1 MPERYDLVVIGG
13 GPAGYVGAIRAAQ
26 LGRKVA
32 CVEMDRAG
40 GTCLNWGCIPSK
52 SLLRNAELYR
62 FLKNRSGDFGLRFKA
77 LTFEWSEIMGR
88 SRKVTDQLAG
98 GVAYLLRKNQI
109 DYLAGKAELTEA
121 GLVTVEL
128 ADGTRHPL
136 ETACVLV
143 STGVRPRPLPE
154 LPFDGKRVIGSKE
167 ALGLKAPPE
176 SMVIIGAGAIGV
188 EFAYFY
194 NAFGTRVTLLEMMP
208 NLLPVEDEEVSEALA
223 RSFTRQGIDVQ
234 TSTRVNSGVVT
245 QEGVQLSFSSE
256 TAGGLEAEVVL
267 VAVGVDALLPPG
279 LELETDRGFIRVDGN
294 YRTSVE
300 GVYAAGDVIGPPW
313 LAHVASYQAIQVVE
327 GLFGN
332 GKPKLL
338 SHYPSCTYCNP
349 QVASVGLTERAVR
362 DLGKPHRVGRFP
374 FKANGKAL
382 AVDESEGF
390 VKLIF
395 GEADG
400 ELLGAH
406 LIGSEATELIGELG
420 LAMTLGA
427 TFEDIEATIQ
437 AHPTLGEAVH
447 EAGAAAF
454 GRAIHL

>member
-62 FLKNRSGDFGLRFKA
+62 LLKDRAGDFGLRFEG
-77 LTFEWSEIMGR
+77 LSFEWSGIMGR
-88 SRKVTDQLAG
+88 SRKVADQLAG
-98 GVAYLLRKNQI
+98 GVTYLFRKNRV
-109 DYLAGKAELTEA
+109 DYLVGKAEVTEP
-121 GLVTVEL
+121 GLVTAEL
-128 ADGTRHPL
+128 ADGSRRSL
-136 ETACVLV
+136 EADRVLV
-143 STGVRPRPLPE
+143 STGVRPRPLPG

-167 ALGLKAPPE
+167 ALVLDAPPA

-208 NLLPVEDEEVSEALA
+208 RLLPVEDEEVSQALA
-223 RSFTRQGIDVQ
+223 RSFSRQGIEAH
-234 TSTRVNSGVVT
+234 TSARVE
-245 QEGVQLSFSSE
+245 EGVATQYGVQVGFGGE
-256 TAGGLEAEVVL
+256 TTGRVEAEVVL

-279 LELETDRGFIRVDGN
+279 LELETDRGFIKVDGN

-313 LAHVASYQAIQVVE
+313 LAHVASYQAIQAVE

-332 GKPKLL
+332 GKPRPLP
-338 SHYPSCTYCNP
+338 HYPSCTYCNP
-349 QVASVGLTERAVR
+349 QIASVGLTERAAR
-362 DLGKPHRVGRFP
+362 ELGEPCRVGRFP
-374 FKANGKAL
+374 FRANGKAL
-382 AVDESEGF
+382 AVGESEGF

>member
-1 MPERYDLVVIGG
+1 MPECYDLVVIGG

-26 LGRKVA
+26 LGKRVA

-62 FLKNRSGDFGLRFKA
+62 LLKNRAGDFGLKFEG
-77 LTFEWSEIMGR
+77 LSFEWSGIMGR
-88 SRKVTDQLAG
+88 SRKVADQLAG
-98 GVAYLLRKNQI
+98 GVAYLFRKNRV
-109 DYLAGKAELTEA
+109 DYLVGKAELVEP
-121 GLVTVEL
+121 GLVTAEL
-128 ADGTRHPL
+128 SDGSRRRL
-136 ETACVLV
+136 EAARVMV
-143 STGVRPRPLPE
+143 STGVRPRSLPG

-167 ALGLKAPPE
+167 ALALNAPPA

-208 NLLPVEDEEVSEALA
+208 RLLPVEDEEVSLALA
-223 RSFTRQGIDVQ
+223 RSFSRQGIEVH
-234 TSTRVNSGVVT
+234 TSTRVE
-245 QEGVQLSFSSE
+245 EGVATQYGVQVSFGGE
-256 TAGGLEAEVVL
+256 TTGRVEAEVVL

-279 LELETDRGFIRVDGN
+279 LELETDRGFIKVDRN

-313 LAHVASYQAIQVVE
+313 LAHVASYQAVQAVE

-332 GKPKLL
+332 GKPRPLP
-338 SHYPSCTYCNP
+338 HYPSCTYCNP
-349 QVASVGLTERAVR
+349 QVASVGLTERAAR
-362 DLGKPHRVGRFP
+362 DSGEPFRVGRYP

-382 AVDESEGF
+382 AVGEIEGF

-406 LIGSEATELIGELG
+406 LIGSEATELIGQLG

-427 TFEDIEATIQ
+427 TIEDLEATIQ

>member
-32 CVEMDRAG
+32 CIEMDRAG

-62 FLKNRSGDFGLRFKA
+62 LLKDRAGDFGLRFEG
-77 LTFEWSEIMGR
+77 LSFEWSGIMGR
-88 SRKVTDQLAG
+88 SRKVADRLSG
-98 GVAYLLRKNQI
+98 GIGYLFRKNRV
-109 DYLAGKAELTEA
+109 DYLAGKAELTEP
-121 GLVTVEL
+121 GRVTAAL
-128 ADGTRHPL
+128 ADGSRRSL
-136 ETACVLV
+136 EADRILV
-143 STGVRPRPLPE
+143 STGVRPRPLPG
-154 LPFDGKRVIGSKE
+154 LAFDGKRVIGSKE
-167 ALGLKAPPE
+167 ALVLTAPPA
-176 SMVIIGAGAIGV
+176 SMVIVGAGAIGV

-208 NLLPVEDEEVSEALA
+208 HLLPVEDEEVSQALA
-223 RSFTRQGIDVQ
+223 RSFSRQGIEVH
-234 TSTRVNSGVVT
+234 TSTRVD
-245 QEGVQLSFSSE
+245 EGVASQHGVQVSFGGE
-256 TAGGLEAEVVL
+256 TTGRVEAEVVL

-279 LELETDRGFIRVDGN
+279 LELETDRGFIKVDGN
-294 YRTSVE
+294 YRTSIE

-313 LAHVASYQAIQVVE
+313 LAHVASYQAVQAVE
-327 GLFGN
+327 GLFAN
-332 GKPKLL
+332 GKPRPLP
-338 SHYPSCTYCNP
+338 HYPSCTYCNP
-349 QVASVGLTERAVR
+349 QVASVGLTERAAR
-362 DLGKPHRVGRFP
+362 ESGEPCRVGRFP
-374 FKANGKAL
+374 FRANGKAL
-382 AVDESEGF
+382 AVGESEGF

>member
-26 LGRKVA
+26 LGKRVA

-62 FLKNRSGDFGLRFKA
+62 LLKNRAGDFGLKFEG
-77 LTFEWSEIMGR
+77 LSFEWSGIMGR
-88 SRKVTDQLAG
+88 SRKVADQLAG
-98 GVAYLLRKNQI
+98 GVAYLFRKNRV
-109 DYLAGKAELTEA
+109 DYLVGKAELAEP
-121 GLVTVEL
+121 GLVTAEL
-128 ADGTRHPL
+128 SDGSRRRL
-136 ETACVLV
+136 EAARVMV
-143 STGVRPRPLPE
+143 STGVRPRSLPG

-167 ALGLKAPPE
+167 ALALNAPPA

-208 NLLPVEDEEVSEALA
+208 RLLPVEDEEVSLALA
-223 RSFTRQGIDVQ
+223 RSFSRQGIEVH
-234 TSTRVNSGVVT
+234 TSTRVE
-245 QEGVQLSFSSE
+245 EGVATQYGVQVSFGGE
-256 TAGGLEAEVVL
+256 TTGRVEAEVVL

-279 LELETDRGFIRVDGN
+279 LELETDRGFIKVDRN

-313 LAHVASYQAIQVVE
+313 LAHVASYQAVQAVE

-332 GKPKLL
+332 GNPRPLP
-338 SHYPSCTYCNP
+338 HYPSCTYCNP
-349 QVASVGLTERAVR
+349 QVASVGLTERAAR
-362 DLGKPHRVGRFP
+362 DSGEPFRVGRYP
-374 FKANGKAL
+374 FRANGKAL
-382 AVDESEGF
+382 AVGESEGF

-406 LIGSEATELIGELG
+406 LIGSEATELIGQLG

-427 TFEDIEATIQ
+427 TFEDLEATIQ

>member
-62 FLKNRSGDFGLRFKA
+62 LLKDRAGDFGLKFEG
-77 LTFEWSEIMGR
+77 LSFEWSGIMGR
-88 SRKVTDQLAG
+88 SRKVADQLAG
-98 GVAYLLRKNQI
+98 GVAYLFRKNRV
-109 DYLAGKAELTEA
+109 DYLLGKAELTEP
-121 GLVTVEL
+121 GLVTAAL
-128 ADGTRHPL
+128 ADGSRRSL
-136 ETACVLV
+136 EADRVLV
-143 STGVRPRPLPE
+143 GTGVRPRPLPG

-167 ALGLKAPPE
+167 ALALTAPPA
-176 SMVIIGAGAIGV
+176 SMVIVGAGAIGV

-208 NLLPVEDEEVSEALA
+208 RLLPVEDEEVSQALA
-223 RSFTRQGIDVQ
+223 RSFSRQGIEVH
-234 TSTRVNSGVVT
+234 TSARVE
-245 QEGVQLSFSSE
+245 EGVATRYGVQVSFGGE
-256 TAGGLEAEVVL
+256 TTGRVEAEVVL

-279 LELETDRGFIRVDGN
+279 LDLETERGFVKVDGN

-300 GVYAAGDVIGPPW
+300 GVHAAGDVIGPPW
-313 LAHVASYQAIQVVE
+313 LAHVASFQAVQAVE
-327 GLFGN
+327 GLFGK
-332 GKPKLL
+332 GKPRPLP
-338 SHYPSCTYCNP
+338 HYPSCTYCNP
-349 QVASVGLTERAVR
+349 QVASVGLTERAAR
-362 DLGKPHRVGRFP
+362 ESGRPCRVGRFP
-374 FKANGKAL
+374 FRANGKAL
-382 AVDESEGF
+382 AVGESEGF

-406 LIGSEATELIGELG
+406 LIGAEATELIGELG

>member
-1 MPERYDLVVIGG
+1 MSERYDLVVIGG
-13 GPAGYVGAIRAAQ
+13 GPAGYVGAIRAAK
-26 LGRKVA
+26 LGRRVA

-62 FLKNRSGDFGLRFKA
+62 LLKDRAGDFGLRFEG
-77 LTFEWSEIMGR
+77 LSFEWSGIMGR
-88 SRKVTDQLAG
+88 SRKVADQLAG
-98 GVAYLLRKNQI
+98 GIAYLFRKNRV
-109 DYLAGKAELTEA
+109 DYLVARAELTEP
-121 GLVTVEL
+121 GLVTAEL
-128 ADGTRHPL
+128 SDGSRRSLEADR
-136 ETACVLV
+136 VLV
-143 STGVRPRPLPE
+143 GTGVRPRPLPG

-167 ALGLKAPPE
+167 ALALSAPPA

-208 NLLPVEDEEVSEALA
+208 HLLPVEDEEVSQALA
-223 RSFTRQGIDVQ
+223 RSFSRQGIEVH
-234 TSTRVNSGVVT
+234 TSARVD
-245 QEGVQLSFSSE
+245 EGVATRYGVQVSFSGE
-256 TAGGLEAEVVL
+256 TTGRVEAETVL

-313 LAHVASYQAIQVVE
+313 LAHVASYQAVQAVE

-332 GKPKLL
+332 GKPRPLP
-338 SHYPSCTYCNP
+338 HYPSCTYCNP
-349 QVASVGLTERAVR
+349 QVASVGLTERAAR
-362 DLGKPHRVGRFP
+362 ELGEPFRVGRFP
-374 FKANGKAL
+374 FRANGKAL
-382 AVDESEGF
+382 AVGESEGF

-406 LIGSEATELIGELG
+406 LFGSEATELIGELG

-427 TFEDIEATIQ
+427 AFEDIEATIQ

>member
-26 LGRKVA
+26 LGKRVA

-62 FLKNRSGDFGLRFKA
+62 LLKNRAGDFGLKFEG
-77 LTFEWSEIMGR
+77 LSFEWSGIMGR
-88 SRKVTDQLAG
+88 SRKVADQLAG
-98 GVAYLLRKNQI
+98 GVAYLFRKNRV
-109 DYLAGKAELTEA
+109 DYLVGKAELAEP
-121 GLVTVEL
+121 GLVTAEL
-128 ADGTRHPL
+128 SDGSRRRL
-136 ETACVLV
+136 EAARVMV
-143 STGVRPRPLPE
+143 STGVRPRSLPG

-167 ALGLKAPPE
+167 ALALNAPPA

-208 NLLPVEDEEVSEALA
+208 RLLPVEDEEVSLALA
-223 RSFTRQGIDVQ
+223 RSFSRQGIEVH
-234 TSTRVNSGVVT
+234 TSTRVE
-245 QEGVQLSFSSE
+245 EGVATQYGVQVSFGGE
-256 TAGGLEAEVVL
+256 TTGRVEAEVVL

-279 LELETDRGFIRVDGN
+279 LELETDRGFIKVDRN

-313 LAHVASYQAIQVVE
+313 LAHVASYQAVQAVE

-332 GKPKLL
+332 GKPRPLP
-338 SHYPSCTYCNP
+338 HYPSCTYCNP
-349 QVASVGLTERAVR
+349 QVASVGLTERAAR
-362 DLGKPHRVGRFP
+362 DSGEPFRVGRYP
-374 FKANGKAL
+374 FRANGKAL
-382 AVDESEGF
+382 AVGESEGF

-406 LIGSEATELIGELG
+406 LIGTEATELIGQLG

-427 TFEDIEATIQ
+427 TFEDLEATIQ

>member
-26 LGRKVA
+26 LGKRVA

-62 FLKNRSGDFGLRFKA
+62 LLKNRAGDFGLKFEG
-77 LTFEWSEIMGR
+77 LSFEWSGIMGR
-88 SRKVTDQLAG
+88 SRKVADQLAG
-98 GVAYLLRKNQI
+98 GVTYLFRKNRV
-109 DYLAGKAELTEA
+109 DYLVGKAELAEP
-121 GLVTVEL
+121 GLVTAEL
-128 ADGTRHPL
+128 SDGSKRRL
-136 ETACVLV
+136 EAARVMV
-143 STGVRPRPLPE
+143 STGVRPRSLPG

-167 ALGLKAPPE
+167 ALALNAPPA

-208 NLLPVEDEEVSEALA
+208 RLLPIEDEEVSLALA
-223 RSFTRQGIDVQ
+223 RSFSRQGIEVH
-234 TSTRVNSGVVT
+234 TSTRVE
-245 QEGVQLSFSSE
+245 EGVATQYGVQVSFGGE
-256 TAGGLEAEVVL
+256 TTGRVEAEVVL

-279 LELETDRGFIRVDGN
+279 LELETDRGFIKVDRN

-313 LAHVASYQAIQVVE
+313 LAHVASYQAVQAVE

-332 GKPKLL
+332 GKPRPLP
-338 SHYPSCTYCNP
+338 HYPSCTYCNP
-349 QVASVGLTERAVR
+349 QVASVGLTERAAR
-362 DLGKPHRVGRFP
+362 NSGEPFRVGRYP
-374 FKANGKAL
+374 FRANGKAL
-382 AVDESEGF
+382 AVGESEGF

-406 LIGSEATELIGELG
+406 LIGSEATELIGQLG

-427 TFEDIEATIQ
+427 TFEDLEVTIQ

>member
-13 GPAGYVGAIRAAQ
+13 GPAGYVAAIRAAQ
-26 LGRKVA
+26 LGRRVA

-62 FLKNRSGDFGLRFKA
+62 LLKDRAGDFGLRFEG
-77 LTFEWSEIMGR
+77 LSFEWSGIMGR
-88 SRKVTDQLAG
+88 SRKVADQLAG
-98 GVAYLLRKNQI
+98 GVAYLFRKNRV
-109 DYLAGKAELTEA
+109 DYLVGKAELTEP
-121 GLVTVEL
+121 GLVTAQL
-128 ADGTRHPL
+128 ADGSRRSL
-136 ETACVLV
+136 EAARVLV
-143 STGVRPRPLPE
+143 STGVRPRPLPG

-167 ALGLKAPPE
+167 ALALTAPPA
-176 SMVIIGAGAIGV
+176 SMVIIGGGAIGV

-208 NLLPVEDEEVSEALA
+208 HLLPVEDEEVSQVLA
-223 RSFTRQGIDVQ
+223 RSFSRQGIEVH
-234 TSTRVNSGVVT
+234 TAARVEGGVVT
-245 QEGVQLSFSSE
+245 REGVQVSFSGE
-256 TAGGLEAEVVL
+256 KAGSLEVEMVL

-279 LELETDRGFIRVDGN
+279 RALETDRGFIKVDGD

-313 LAHVASYQAIQVVE
+313 LAHVASYQALQAVE
-327 GLFGN
+327 GLFGQ
-332 GKPKLL
+332 GKPMPLP
-338 SHYPSCTYCNP
+338 HYPSCTYCNP
-349 QVASVGLTERAVR
+349 QVASVGLTERAAR
-362 DLGKPHRVGRFP
+362 ESGEPCRVGRFP
-374 FKANGKAL
+374 FRANGKAL
-382 AVDESEGF
+382 AIGESEGF

>member
-1 MPERYDLVVIGG
+1 MSERYDLVVIGG

-26 LGRKVA
+26 LGRRVA
-32 CVEMDRAG
+32 CIEMDRAG

-62 FLKNRSGDFGLRFKA
+62 LLKDRAGDFGLRFEG
-77 LTFEWSEIMGR
+77 LSFEWSGIMGR
-88 SRKVTDQLAG
+88 SRKVADRLAG
-98 GVAYLLRKNQI
+98 GIAYLFRKNRV
-109 DYLAGKAELTEA
+109 DYLVGKAELTEP
-121 GLVTVEL
+121 GLVTAAL
-128 ADGTRHPL
+128 ADGSRRSL
-136 ETACVLV
+136 EADRILV
-143 STGVRPRPLPE
+143 STGVRPRPLPG
-154 LPFDGKRVIGSKE
+154 LPFDGTRVIGSKE
-167 ALGLKAPPE
+167 ALVLAAPPA
-176 SMVIIGAGAIGV
+176 SMVIVGAGAIGV

-194 NAFGTRVTLLEMMP
+194 NAFGTRVTLLEMKP
-208 NLLPVEDEEVSEALA
+208 HLLPVEDEEVSQALA
-223 RSFTRQGIDVQ
+223 RSFSRQGIEVH
-234 TSTRVNSGVVT
+234 TSARVD
-245 QEGVQLSFSSE
+245 EGVATRHGVQVSFGGE
-256 TAGGLEAEVVL
+256 TTGRVETEVVL

-279 LELETDRGFIRVDGN
+279 LELETDRGFIKVDGN

-313 LAHVASYQAIQVVE
+313 LAHVASYQAVQAVE

-332 GKPKLL
+332 GKPRPLP
-338 SHYPSCTYCNP
+338 HYPSCTYCNP
-349 QVASVGLTERAVR
+349 QVASVGLTERAAR
-362 DLGKPHRVGRFP
+362 ELGEPCRVGRFP
-374 FKANGKAL
+374 FRANGKAL
-382 AVDESEGF
+382 AVGESEGF

-447 EAGAAAF
+447 EAGAGAF

>member
-26 LGRKVA
+26 LGKRVA

-62 FLKNRSGDFGLRFKA
+62 LLKNRAGDFGLKFEG
-77 LTFEWSEIMGR
+77 LSFEWSGIMGR
-88 SRKVTDQLAG
+88 SRKVADQLAG
-98 GVAYLLRKNQI
+98 GVAYLFRKNRV
-109 DYLAGKAELTEA
+109 DYLVGKAELAEP
-121 GLVTVEL
+121 GLVTAEL
-128 ADGTRHPL
+128 SDGSRRRL
-136 ETACVLV
+136 EAARVMV
-143 STGVRPRPLPE
+143 STGVRPRSLPG
-154 LPFDGKRVIGSKE
+154 LPFNGKRVIGSKE
-167 ALGLKAPPE
+167 ALALNAPPA

-208 NLLPVEDEEVSEALA
+208 RLLPVEDEEVSLALA
-223 RSFTRQGIDVQ
+223 RSFSRQGIEVH
-234 TSTRVNSGVVT
+234 TSTRVE
-245 QEGVQLSFSSE
+245 EGVATQYGVQVSFGGE
-256 TAGGLEAEVVL
+256 TTGRVEAEVVL

-279 LELETDRGFIRVDGN
+279 LELETDRGFIKVDRN

-313 LAHVASYQAIQVVE
+313 LAHVASYQAVQAVE

-332 GKPKLL
+332 GKPRPLP
-338 SHYPSCTYCNP
+338 HYPSCTYCNP
-349 QVASVGLTERAVR
+349 QVASVGLTERAAR
-362 DLGKPHRVGRFP
+362 DSGEPFRVGRYP
-374 FKANGKAL
+374 FRANGKAL
-382 AVDESEGF
+382 AVGESEGF

-406 LIGSEATELIGELG
+406 LIGTEATELIGQLG

-427 TFEDIEATIQ
+427 TFEDLEATIQ

>member
-1 MPERYDLVVIGG
+1 MSERYDLVVIGG

-32 CVEMDRAG
+32 CIEMDRAG

-62 FLKNRSGDFGLRFKA
+62 LLKDRAGDFGLRFEG
-77 LTFEWSEIMGR
+77 LSFEWSGIMGR
-88 SRKVTDQLAG
+88 SRKVADQLAG
-98 GVAYLLRKNQI
+98 GIAYLFRKNRV
-109 DYLAGKAELTEA
+109 DYLVAKAELTEP
-121 GLVTVEL
+121 GLVTAEL
-128 ADGTRHPL
+128 SGGSRRSLQADR
-136 ETACVLV
+136 VLV
-143 STGVRPRPLPE
+143 STGVRPRPLPG
-154 LPFDGKRVIGSKE
+154 LPFDGKRIIGSKE
-167 ALGLKAPPE
+167 ALVLEAPPA

-208 NLLPVEDEEVSEALA
+208 HLLPVEDEEVSQALA
-223 RSFTRQGIDVQ
+223 RSFSRQGIAVH
-234 TSTRVNSGVVT
+234 TSTRVEGGVVAR
-245 QEGVQLSFSSE
+245 EGVQVSFSGEKS
-256 TAGGLEAEVVL
+256 GSVEAESVL

-279 LELETDRGFIRVDGN
+279 LELETDRGFIKVDGN

-313 LAHVASYQAIQVVE
+313 LAHVAGYQAVQAVE

-332 GKPKLL
+332 GKARPLP
-338 SHYPSCTYCNP
+338 HYPSCTYCNP
-349 QVASVGLTERAVR
+349 QVASVGLTERAAR
-362 DLGKPHRVGRFP
+362 ESGEPCRVGRFP
-374 FKANGKAL
+374 FRANGKAL
-382 AVDESEGF
+382 AVGESEGF

-395 GEADG
+395 SEAEG

-454 GRAIHL
+454 GGAIHL

>member
-1 MPERYDLVVIGG
+1 MSERYDLVVIGG
-13 GPAGYVGAIRAAQ
+13 GPAGYVGAIRAAK
-26 LGRKVA
+26 LGRRVA

-62 FLKNRSGDFGLRFKA
+62 LLKDRAGDFGLRFEG
-77 LTFEWSEIMGR
+77 LSFEWSGIMGR
-88 SRKVTDQLAG
+88 SRKVADQLAG
-98 GVAYLLRKNQI
+98 GIAYLFRKNRV
-109 DYLAGKAELTEA
+109 DYLVARAELTEP
-121 GLVTVEL
+121 GLVTAEL
-128 ADGTRHPL
+128 SDGTRRSL
-136 ETACVLV
+136 EADRVLV
-143 STGVRPRPLPE
+143 STGVRPRPLPG

-167 ALGLKAPPE
+167 ALALSAPPA

-208 NLLPVEDEEVSEALA
+208 HLLPVEDEEVSQALA
-223 RSFTRQGIDVQ
+223 RSFSRQGIEVH
-234 TSTRVNSGVVT
+234 TSARVD
-245 QEGVQLSFSSE
+245 EGVATRYGVQVSFSGE
-256 TAGGLEAEVVL
+256 TTGRVEAETVL

-313 LAHVASYQAIQVVE
+313 LAHVASYQAVQAVE

-332 GKPKLL
+332 GKPRPLP
-338 SHYPSCTYCNP
+338 HYPSCTYCNP
-349 QVASVGLTERAVR
+349 QVASVGLTERAAR
-362 DLGKPHRVGRFP
+362 ELGEPFRVGRFP
-374 FKANGKAL
+374 FRANGKAL
-382 AVDESEGF
+382 AVGESEGF

-406 LIGSEATELIGELG
+406 LFGSEATELIGELG

>member
-62 FLKNRSGDFGLRFKA
+62 LLKDRAGDFGLKFEG
-77 LTFEWSEIMGR
+77 LSFEWSGIMGR
-88 SRKVTDQLAG
+88 SRKVADQLAG
-98 GVAYLLRKNQI
+98 GVAYLFRKNRV
-109 DYLAGKAELTEA
+109 DYLLGKAELTEP
-121 GLVTVEL
+121 GLVTAQL
-128 ADGTRHPL
+128 ADGSRRSL
-136 ETACVLV
+136 EADRVLV
-143 STGVRPRPLPE
+143 GTGVRPRPLPG

-167 ALGLKAPPE
+167 ALALTAPPA
-176 SMVIIGAGAIGV
+176 SMVIVGAGAIGV

-194 NAFGTRVTLLEMMP
+194 NAFGTRVTLLEMKP
-208 NLLPVEDEEVSEALA
+208 HLLPVEDEEVSQALA
-223 RSFTRQGIDVQ
+223 RSFSRQGIEVH
-234 TSTRVNSGVVT
+234 TSARVE
-245 QEGVQLSFSSE
+245 EGVATRYGVQVSFGGE
-256 TAGGLEAEVVL
+256 TTGRVEAEVVL

-279 LELETDRGFIRVDGN
+279 LELETERGFVKVDGN

-300 GVYAAGDVIGPPW
+300 GVHAAGDVIGPPW
-313 LAHVASYQAIQVVE
+313 LAHVASFQAVQAVE
-327 GLFGN
+327 GLFGK
-332 GKPKLL
+332 GKPRPLP
-338 SHYPSCTYCNP
+338 HYPSCTYCNP
-349 QVASVGLTERAVR
+349 QVASVGLTERAAR
-362 DLGKPHRVGRFP
+362 ESGRPCRVGRFP
-374 FKANGKAL
+374 FRANGKAL
-382 AVDESEGF
+382 AVGESEGF
-390 VKLIF
+390 VKLVF

-406 LIGSEATELIGELG
+406 LIGAEATELIGELG

>member
-26 LGRKVA
+26 LGKRVA

-62 FLKNRSGDFGLRFKA
+62 LLKNRAGDFGLKFEG
-77 LTFEWSEIMGR
+77 LSFEWSGIMGR
-88 SRKVTDQLAG
+88 SRKVADQLAG
-98 GVAYLLRKNQI
+98 GVAYLFRKNRV
-109 DYLAGKAELTEA
+109 DYLVGKAELAEP
-121 GLVTVEL
+121 GLVTAEL
-128 ADGTRHPL
+128 SDGSRRRL
-136 ETACVLV
+136 EAARVMV
-143 STGVRPRPLPE
+143 STGVRPRSLPG

-167 ALGLKAPPE
+167 ALALNAPPA

-208 NLLPVEDEEVSEALA
+208 RLLPVEDEEVSLALA
-223 RSFTRQGIDVQ
+223 RSFSRQGIEVH
-234 TSTRVNSGVVT
+234 TSTRVE
-245 QEGVQLSFSSE
+245 EGVATQYGVQVSFGGE
-256 TAGGLEAEVVL
+256 TTGRVEAEVVL

-279 LELETDRGFIRVDGN
+279 LELETDRGFIKVDRN

-313 LAHVASYQAIQVVE
+313 LAHVASYQAVQAVE

-332 GKPKLL
+332 GKPRPLP
-338 SHYPSCTYCNP
+338 HYPSCTYCNP
-349 QVASVGLTERAVR
+349 QVASVGLTERAAR
-362 DLGKPHRVGRFP
+362 DSGEPFRVGRYP

-382 AVDESEGF
+382 AVGESEGF

-406 LIGSEATELIGELG
+406 LIGSEATELIGQLG

-427 TFEDIEATIQ
+427 TFEDLEATIQ

>member
-1 MPERYDLVVIGG
+1 MPESYDLVVIGG

-26 LGRKVA
+26 LGKRVA

-62 FLKNRSGDFGLRFKA
+62 LLKNRAGDFGLKFEG
-77 LTFEWSEIMGR
+77 LSFEWSGIMGR
-88 SRKVTDQLAG
+88 SRKVADQLAG
-98 GVAYLLRKNQI
+98 GVAFLFRKNRV
-109 DYLAGKAELTEA
+109 DYLVGKAELAEP
-121 GLVTVEL
+121 GLVTAEL
-128 ADGTRHPL
+128 SDGSRRRL
-136 ETACVLV
+136 EAACVLV
-143 STGVRPRPLPE
+143 STGVRPRSLPG

-167 ALGLKAPPE
+167 ALALNAPPA

-208 NLLPVEDEEVSEALA
+208 RVLPVEDEEVSLALA
-223 RSFTRQGIDVQ
+223 RSFSRQGIEVH
-234 TSTRVNSGVVT
+234 TSTRVE
-245 QEGVQLSFSSE
+245 EGVATQYGVQVSFGGE
-256 TAGGLEAEVVL
+256 TTGRVEAEAVL

-279 LELETDRGFIRVDGN
+279 LELETDRGYIKVDRN

-313 LAHVASYQAIQVVE
+313 LAHVASYQAVQAVE
-327 GLFGN
+327 GLFGK
-332 GKPKLL
+332 GKPRPLP
-338 SHYPSCTYCNP
+338 HYPSCTYCNP
-349 QVASVGLTERAVR
+349 QVASVGLTERAAR
-362 DLGKPHRVGRFP
+362 ESGQSYRVGRYP
-374 FKANGKAL
+374 FRANGKAL
-382 AVDESEGF
+382 AVGESEGF

-395 GEADG
+395 GKADG

-406 LIGSEATELIGELG
+406 LIGSEATELIGQLG

-427 TFEDIEATIQ
+427 TFEDLEATIQ

>member
-26 LGRKVA
+26 LGKRVA

-62 FLKNRSGDFGLRFKA
+62 LLKNRAGDFGLKFEG
-77 LTFEWSEIMGR
+77 LSFEWSGIMGR
-88 SRKVTDQLAG
+88 SRKVADQLAG
-98 GVAYLLRKNQI
+98 GVAYLFRKNRV
-109 DYLAGKAELTEA
+109 DYLVGKAELAEP
-121 GLVTVEL
+121 GLVTAEL
-128 ADGTRHPL
+128 SDGSRRRL
-136 ETACVLV
+136 EAARVMV
-143 STGVRPRPLPE
+143 STGVRPRSLPG

-167 ALGLKAPPE
+167 ALALNAPPA

-188 EFAYFY
+188 EFAYLY

-208 NLLPVEDEEVSEALA
+208 RLLPVEDEEVSLALA
-223 RSFTRQGIDVQ
+223 RSFSRQGIEVH
-234 TSTRVNSGVVT
+234 TSTRVE
-245 QEGVQLSFSSE
+245 EGVATQYGVQVSFGGE
-256 TAGGLEAEVVL
+256 TTGRVEAEVVL

-279 LELETDRGFIRVDGN
+279 LELETDRGFIKVDRN

-313 LAHVASYQAIQVVE
+313 LAHVASYQAVQAVE

-332 GKPKLL
+332 GKPRPLP
-338 SHYPSCTYCNP
+338 HYPSCTYCNP
-349 QVASVGLTERAVR
+349 QVASVGLTERAAR
-362 DLGKPHRVGRFP
+362 DSGEPFRVGRYP
-374 FKANGKAL
+374 FRANGKAL
-382 AVDESEGF
+382 AVGESEGF

-406 LIGSEATELIGELG
+406 LIGTEATELIGQLG

-427 TFEDIEATIQ
+427 TFEDLEATIQ

>member
-26 LGRKVA
+26 LGKRVA

-62 FLKNRSGDFGLRFKA
+62 LLKNRAGDFGLKFEG
-77 LTFEWSEIMGR
+77 LSFEWSGIMGR
-88 SRKVTDQLAG
+88 SRKVADQLAG
-98 GVAYLLRKNQI
+98 GVAYLFRKNRV
-109 DYLAGKAELTEA
+109 DYLVGKAELAEP
-121 GLVTVEL
+121 GLVTAEL
-128 ADGTRHPL
+128 SDGSRRPL
-136 ETACVLV
+136 EAARVLV
-143 STGVRPRPLPE
+143 GTGVRPRSLPG

-167 ALGLKAPPE
+167 ALALNAPPA

-208 NLLPVEDEEVSEALA
+208 RLLPVEDEEVSLALA
-223 RSFTRQGIDVQ
+223 RSFSRQGIEVH
-234 TSTRVNSGVVT
+234 TSTRVE
-245 QEGVQLSFSSE
+245 EGVATQYGVQVSFGGE
-256 TAGGLEAEVVL
+256 TTGRVEAEVVL

-279 LELETDRGFIRVDGN
+279 LELETDRGFIKVDRN

-313 LAHVASYQAIQVVE
+313 LAHVASYQAVQAVE
-327 GLFGN
+327 GLFGS
-332 GKPKLL
+332 GKPMPLP
-338 SHYPSCTYCNP
+338 HYPSCTYCNP
-349 QVASVGLTERAVR
+349 QVASVGLTERAAR
-362 DLGKPHRVGRFP
+362 DSGEPFRVGRYP
-374 FKANGKAL
+374 FRANGKAL
-382 AVDESEGF
+382 AVGESEGF

-406 LIGSEATELIGELG
+406 LIGSEATELIGQLG

-427 TFEDIEATIQ
+427 TFEDLEATIQ

>member
-1 MPERYDLVVIGG
+1 MSERYDLVVIGG

-26 LGRKVA
+26 LGRRVA

-62 FLKNRSGDFGLRFKA
+62 LLKDRAGDFGLKFEG
-77 LTFEWSEIMGR
+77 LSFEWSGIMGR
-88 SRKVTDQLAG
+88 SRKVADRLAG
-98 GVAYLLRKNQI
+98 GVAYLFRKNRV
-109 DYLAGKAELTEA
+109 DYLVGKAELTEP
-121 GLVTVEL
+121 GLVTARLSDGSRRSLE
-128 ADGTRHPL
+128 ADRI
-136 ETACVLV
+136 LV
-143 STGVRPRPLPE
+143 STGVRPRPLPG

-167 ALGLKAPPE
+167 ALGLKAPPA
-176 SMVIIGAGAIGV
+176 SMVIIGGGAIGV

-208 NLLPVEDEEVSEALA
+208 HLLPVEDEEVSQALA
-223 RSFTRQGIDVQ
+223 RSFSRQGIEVH
-234 TSTRVNSGVVT
+234 TSARV
-245 QEGVQLSFSSE
+245 QEGVATRHGVQVSFSGA
-256 TAGGLEAEVVL
+256 TAGRVEAEVVL

-279 LELETDRGFIRVDGN
+279 LELETDRGFIKVDGN
-294 YRTSVE
+294 YRTSAE

-313 LAHVASYQAIQVVE
+313 LAHVASYQAVQAVE
-327 GLFGN
+327 GFFGN
-332 GKPKLL
+332 GNPRPLP
-338 SHYPSCTYCNP
+338 HYPSCTYCNP
-349 QVASVGLTERAVR
+349 QVASVGLTERAAR
-362 DLGKPHRVGRFP
+362 ELGEPCRVGRFP
-374 FKANGKAL
+374 FRANGKAL
-382 AVDESEGF
+382 AVGESEGF

>member
-26 LGRKVA
+26 LGRRVA
-32 CVEMDRAG
+32 CIEMDRAG

-62 FLKNRSGDFGLRFKA
+62 LLKDRAGDFGLRFEG
-77 LTFEWSEIMGR
+77 LSFEWSGIMGR
-88 SRKVTDQLAG
+88 SRKVADQLAG
-98 GVAYLLRKNQI
+98 GIGYLFRKNRV
-109 DYLAGKAELTEA
+109 DYLVGKAELTEP
-121 GLVTVEL
+121 GRVTAEL
-128 ADGTRHPL
+128 ADGSRRSL
-136 ETACVLV
+136 EADQILV
-143 STGVRPRPLPE
+143 STGVRPRPLPG

-167 ALGLKAPPE
+167 ALVLTAPPA
-176 SMVIIGAGAIGV
+176 SMVIVGAGAIGV

-194 NAFGTRVTLLEMMP
+194 NAFGTRVTLLEMKP
-208 NLLPVEDEEVSEALA
+208 HLLPVEDEEVSQALA
-223 RSFTRQGIDVQ
+223 RSFSRQGIEVH
-234 TSTRVNSGVVT
+234 TSTRVD
-245 QEGVQLSFSSE
+245 EGVATQYGVQVGFGGE
-256 TAGGLEAEVVL
+256 TTGRVETEVVL

-279 LELETDRGFIRVDGN
+279 LELETDRGFIKVDGN
-294 YRTSVE
+294 YRTSIE

-313 LAHVASYQAIQVVE
+313 LAHVASYQAVQAVE

-332 GKPKLL
+332 RKPRPLP
-338 SHYPSCTYCNP
+338 HYPSCTYCNP
-349 QVASVGLTERAVR
+349 QVASVGLTERAAR
-362 DLGKPHRVGRFP
+362 ESGEPCRVGRFP
-374 FKANGKAL
+374 FRANGKAL
-382 AVDESEGF
+382 AVGESEGF

-395 GEADG
+395 GETDG

>member
-26 LGRKVA
+26 LGRRVA

-62 FLKNRSGDFGLRFKA
+62 LLKDRAGDFGLKFEG
-77 LTFEWSEIMGR
+77 LSFEWSGIMGR
-88 SRKVTDQLAG
+88 SRKVADQLAG
-98 GVAYLLRKNQI
+98 GIAYLFRKNRV
-109 DYLAGKAELTEA
+109 DYLVGKAELA
-121 GLVTVEL
+121 QPGLVTAEL
-128 ADGTRHPL
+128 ADGSRRSL
-136 ETACVLV
+136 EADRILV
-143 STGVRPRPLPE
+143 STGVRPRPLPG

-167 ALGLKAPPE
+167 ALVLTAPPE
-176 SMVIIGAGAIGV
+176 SMVIVGAGAIGV

-194 NAFGTRVTLLEMMP
+194 NAFGTRVTLLEMKP
-208 NLLPVEDEEVSEALA
+208 HLLPVEDEEVSQALA
-223 RSFTRQGIDVQ
+223 RSFSRQGIEVH
-234 TSTRVNSGVVT
+234 TSARVD
-245 QEGVQLSFSSE
+245 EGVATRYGVQVSFGGE
-256 TAGGLEAEVVL
+256 TTGRVETEVVL

-279 LELETDRGFIRVDGN
+279 LELETDRGFIRVDGH

-313 LAHVASYQAIQVVE
+313 LAHVASYQAVQAVE

-332 GKPKLL
+332 GKPRPLP
-338 SHYPSCTYCNP
+338 HYPSCTYCNP
-349 QVASVGLTERAVR
+349 QVASVGLTERAAR
-362 DLGKPHRVGRFP
+362 ESGEPCRVGRFP
-374 FKANGKAL
+374 FRANGKAL
-382 AVDESEGF
+382 AVGESEGF

-406 LIGSEATELIGELG
+406 LIGSEATELIGALG

>member
-26 LGRKVA
+26 LGRRVA
-32 CVEMDRAG
+32 CIEMDRAG

-62 FLKNRSGDFGLRFKA
+62 LVKDRAGDFGLRFEG
-77 LTFEWSEIMGR
+77 LSFEWSGIMGR
-88 SRKVTDQLAG
+88 SRKLADQLAG
-98 GVAYLLRKNQI
+98 GIAFLFRKNRV
-109 DYLAGKAELTEA
+109 DYLVGKAELTEP
-121 GLVTVEL
+121 GLVTAALSDGSRRSLE
-128 ADGTRHPL
+128 ADR
-136 ETACVLV
+136 VLV
-143 STGVRPRPLPE
+143 STGVRPRPLPG

-167 ALGLKAPPE
+167 ALALTAPPA
-176 SMVIIGAGAIGV
+176 SMVIVGAGAIGV

-208 NLLPVEDEEVSEALA
+208 HLLPVEDEEVSQALA
-223 RSFTRQGIDVQ
+223 RSFSRQGIEVH
-234 TSTRVNSGVVT
+234 TSARVEEGIAT
-245 QEGVQLSFSSE
+245 QYGVQVSFGGE
-256 TAGGLEAEVVL
+256 TSGRVEAEVVL

-279 LELETDRGFIRVDGN
+279 LELETDRGFIKVDGN
-294 YRTSVE
+294 FRTSVE

-313 LAHVASYQAIQVVE
+313 LAHVASYQAVQAVE

-332 GKPKLL
+332 GKPRPLP
-338 SHYPSCTYCNP
+338 HYPGCTYCNP
-349 QVASVGLTERAVR
+349 QVASVGLTERAAR
-362 DLGKPHRVGRFP
+362 ELGEPYRVGRFP
-374 FKANGKAL
+374 FRANGKAL
-382 AVDESEGF
+382 AVGESEGF

>member
-26 LGRKVA
+26 LGRRVA

-62 FLKNRSGDFGLRFKA
+62 LLKDRAADFGLKFEG
-77 LTFEWSEIMGR
+77 LSFEWSGIMGR
-88 SRKVTDQLAG
+88 SRKVADQLAG
-98 GVAYLLRKNQI
+98 GVAYLFRKNRV
-109 DYLAGKAELTEA
+109 DYLVGKAELAEQ
-121 GLVTVEL
+121 GLVTAALSDGSRRSLE
-128 ADGTRHPL
+128 ADR
-136 ETACVLV
+136 VLI
-143 STGVRPRPLPE
+143 STGVRPRPLPG

-167 ALGLKAPPE
+167 ALVLDAPPA

-208 NLLPVEDEEVSEALA
+208 HLLPGEDEEVSQALA
-223 RSFTRQGIDVQ
+223 RSFSRQGIEVH
-234 TSTRVNSGVVT
+234 TSARVEEGIATRF
-245 QEGVQLSFSSE
+245 GVQVSF
-256 TAGGLEAEVVL
+256 GGGTTGRVEAEVVL
-267 VAVGVDALLPPG
+267 VAVGVEALLPPG
-279 LELETDRGFIRVDGN
+279 LELETERGFIKVDGN

-313 LAHVASYQAIQVVE
+313 LAHVASYQAVQAVE

-332 GKPKLL
+332 GEPRPLP
-338 SHYPSCTYCNP
+338 HYPGCTYCNP
-349 QVASVGLTERAVR
+349 QVASVGLTERAAR
-362 DLGKPHRVGRFP
+362 ESGEPYRVGRFP
-374 FKANGKAL
+374 FRANGKAL
-382 AVDESEGF
+382 AVGESEGF

>member
-26 LGRKVA
+26 LGKRVA

-62 FLKNRSGDFGLRFKA
+62 LLKNRAGDFGLKFEG
-77 LTFEWSEIMGR
+77 LSFEWSGIMGR
-88 SRKVTDQLAG
+88 SRKVADQLAG
-98 GVAYLLRKNQI
+98 GVAYLFRKNRV
-109 DYLAGKAELTEA
+109 DYLVGKAELAEP
-121 GLVTVEL
+121 GLVTAEL
-128 ADGTRHPL
+128 SDGSRRRL
-136 ETACVLV
+136 EAARVMV
-143 STGVRPRPLPE
+143 STGVRPRSLPG
-154 LPFDGKRVIGSKE
+154 LPFNGKRVIGSKE
-167 ALGLKAPPE
+167 ALALNAPPA

-208 NLLPVEDEEVSEALA
+208 RLLPVEDEEVSLALA
-223 RSFTRQGIDVQ
+223 RSFSRQGIEVH
-234 TSTRVNSGVVT
+234 TSTRVE
-245 QEGVQLSFSSE
+245 EGVATQYGVQVSFGGE
-256 TAGGLEAEVVL
+256 TTGRVEAEVVL

-279 LELETDRGFIRVDGN
+279 LELETDRGFIKVDRN

-313 LAHVASYQAIQVVE
+313 LAHVASYQAVQAVE

-332 GKPKLL
+332 GKPRPLP
-338 SHYPSCTYCNP
+338 HYPSCTYCNP
-349 QVASVGLTERAVR
+349 QVASVGLTERAAR
-362 DLGKPHRVGRFP
+362 NSGEPFRVGRYP
-374 FKANGKAL
+374 FRANGKAL
-382 AVDESEGF
+382 AVGESEGF

-406 LIGSEATELIGELG
+406 LIGTEATELIGQLG

-427 TFEDIEATIQ
+427 TFEDLEATIQ

>member
-26 LGRKVA
+26 LGKRVA

-62 FLKNRSGDFGLRFKA
+62 LLKNRAGDFGLKFEG
-77 LTFEWSEIMGR
+77 LSFEWSGIMGR
-88 SRKVTDQLAG
+88 SRKVADQLAG
-98 GVAYLLRKNQI
+98 GVAFLFRKNRV
-109 DYLAGKAELTEA
+109 DYLVGKAELAEP
-121 GLVTVEL
+121 GLVTAEL
-128 ADGTRHPL
+128 SDGSRRRL
-136 ETACVLV
+136 EAARVMV
-143 STGVRPRPLPE
+143 STGVRPRSLPG

-167 ALGLKAPPE
+167 ALALNAPPA

-208 NLLPVEDEEVSEALA
+208 RLLPVEDEEVSLALA
-223 RSFTRQGIDVQ
+223 RSFSRQGIEVH
-234 TSTRVNSGVVT
+234 TSTRVE
-245 QEGVQLSFSSE
+245 EGVATQYGVQVSFGGE
-256 TAGGLEAEVVL
+256 TTGRVEAEVVL

-279 LELETDRGFIRVDGN
+279 LELETDRGFIKVDRN

-313 LAHVASYQAIQVVE
+313 LAHVASYQAVQAVE

-332 GKPKLL
+332 GKPRPLP
-338 SHYPSCTYCNP
+338 HYPSCTYCNP
-349 QVASVGLTERAVR
+349 QVASVGLTERAAR
-362 DLGKPHRVGRFP
+362 NSGEPFRVGRYP
-374 FKANGKAL
+374 FRANGKAL
-382 AVDESEGF
+382 AVGESEGF

-406 LIGSEATELIGELG
+406 LIGSEATELIGQLG

-427 TFEDIEATIQ
+427 TFEDLEATIQ

>member
-26 LGRKVA
+26 LGKRVA

-62 FLKNRSGDFGLRFKA
+62 LLKNRAGDFGLKFEG
-77 LTFEWSEIMGR
+77 LSFEWSGIMGR
-88 SRKVTDQLAG
+88 SRKVADQLAG
-98 GVAYLLRKNQI
+98 GVAYLFRKNRV
-109 DYLAGKAELTEA
+109 DYLVGKAELAEP
-121 GLVTVEL
+121 GLVTAEL
-128 ADGTRHPL
+128 SDGSRRRL
-136 ETACVLV
+136 EAARVMV
-143 STGVRPRPLPE
+143 STGVRPRSLPG

-167 ALGLKAPPE
+167 ALALNAPPA

-208 NLLPVEDEEVSEALA
+208 RLLPVEDEEVSLALA
-223 RSFTRQGIDVQ
+223 RSFSRQGIEVH
-234 TSTRVNSGVVT
+234 TSTRVE
-245 QEGVQLSFSSE
+245 EGVATQYGVQVSFGGE
-256 TAGGLEAEVVL
+256 TTGRVEAEVVL

-279 LELETDRGFIRVDGN
+279 LELETDRGFIKVDRN

-313 LAHVASYQAIQVVE
+313 LAHVASYQAVQAVE

-332 GKPKLL
+332 GKPRPLP
-338 SHYPSCTYCNP
+338 HYPSCTYCNP
-349 QVASVGLTERAVR
+349 QVASVGLTERAAR
-362 DLGKPHRVGRFP
+362 DSGEPFRVGRYP
-374 FKANGKAL
+374 FRANGKAL
-382 AVDESEGF
+382 AVGESEGF

-406 LIGSEATELIGELG
+406 LIGSEATELIGQLG

-427 TFEDIEATIQ
+427 TFEDLEATIQ

>member
-1 MPERYDLVVIGG
+1 MSERYDLVVIGG
-13 GPAGYVGAIRAAQ
+13 GPAGYVAAIRAAK
-26 LGRKVA
+26 LGRRVA

-62 FLKNRSGDFGLRFKA
+62 LLKDRAGDFGLRFEG
-77 LTFEWSEIMGR
+77 LSFEWSGIMGR
-88 SRKVTDQLAG
+88 SRKVADQLAG
-98 GVAYLLRKNQI
+98 GVAYLFRKNRV
-109 DYLAGKAELTEA
+109 DYLVARAELTEP
-121 GLVTVEL
+121 GLVTAEL
-128 ADGTRHPL
+128 SDGSRRSLEADR
-136 ETACVLV
+136 VLV
-143 STGVRPRPLPE
+143 STGVRPRPLPG

-167 ALGLKAPPE
+167 ALALSAPPA

-208 NLLPVEDEEVSEALA
+208 HLLPVEDEEVSQALA
-223 RSFTRQGIDVQ
+223 RSFSRQGIEVH
-234 TSTRVNSGVVT
+234 TFARVD
-245 QEGVQLSFSSE
+245 EGVATRYGVQVGFSGE
-256 TAGGLEAEVVL
+256 TAGRVEAEVVL

-300 GVYAAGDVIGPPW
+300 GVFAAGDVIGPPW
-313 LAHVASYQAIQVVE
+313 LAHVASYQAVQAVE

-332 GKPKLL
+332 GKPRPLP
-338 SHYPSCTYCNP
+338 HYPSCTYCNP
-349 QVASVGLTERAVR
+349 QVASVGLTERAAR
-362 DLGKPHRVGRFP
+362 ELGEPFRVGRFP
-374 FKANGKAL
+374 FRANGKAL
-382 AVDESEGF
+382 AVGESEGF

-406 LIGSEATELIGELG
+406 LFGSEATELIGELG

>member
-26 LGRKVA
+26 LGKRVA

-62 FLKNRSGDFGLRFKA
+62 LLKNRAGDFGLKFEG
-77 LTFEWSEIMGR
+77 LSFEWSGIMGR
-88 SRKVTDQLAG
+88 SRKVADQLAG
-98 GVAYLLRKNQI
+98 GVAYLFRKNRV
-109 DYLAGKAELTEA
+109 DYLVGKAELAEP
-121 GLVTVEL
+121 GLVTAEL
-128 ADGTRHPL
+128 SDGSRRRL
-136 ETACVLV
+136 EAARVMV
-143 STGVRPRPLPE
+143 STGVRPRSLPG

-167 ALGLKAPPE
+167 ALALNAPPA

-208 NLLPVEDEEVSEALA
+208 RLLPVEDEEVSLALA
-223 RSFTRQGIDVQ
+223 RSFSRQGIEVH
-234 TSTRVNSGVVT
+234 TSTRVE
-245 QEGVQLSFSSE
+245 EGVATQYGVQVSFGGE
-256 TAGGLEAEVVL
+256 TTGRVEAEVVL

-279 LELETDRGFIRVDGN
+279 LELETDRGFIKVDRN

-313 LAHVASYQAIQVVE
+313 LAHVASYQAVQAVE

-332 GKPKLL
+332 GKPRPLP
-338 SHYPSCTYCNP
+338 HYPSCTYCNP
-349 QVASVGLTERAVR
+349 QVASVGLTERAAR
-362 DLGKPHRVGRFP
+362 DSGEPFRVGRYP

-382 AVDESEGF
+382 AVGESEGF

-406 LIGSEATELIGELG
+406 LIGTEATELIGQLG

-427 TFEDIEATIQ
+427 TFEDLEATIQ

>member
-1 MPERYDLVVIGG
+1 MSDRYDLVVIGG
-13 GPAGYVGAIRAAQ
+13 GPAGYVGAIRAAK
-26 LGRKVA
+26 LGRRVA

-62 FLKNRSGDFGLRFKA
+62 LLKDRAGDFGLRFEG
-77 LTFEWSEIMGR
+77 LSFEWSGIMGR
-88 SRKVTDQLAG
+88 SRKVADQLAG
-98 GVAYLLRKNQI
+98 GIAYLFRKNRV
-109 DYLAGKAELTEA
+109 DYLVARAELTEP
-121 GLVTVEL
+121 GLVTAEL
-128 ADGTRHPL
+128 SDGSRRSLEADR
-136 ETACVLV
+136 VLV
-143 STGVRPRPLPE
+143 GTGVRPRPLPG

-167 ALGLKAPPE
+167 ALALSAPPA

-208 NLLPVEDEEVSEALA
+208 HLLPVEDEEVSQALA
-223 RSFTRQGIDVQ
+223 RSFSRQGIEVH
-234 TSTRVNSGVVT
+234 TSARVD
-245 QEGVQLSFSSE
+245 EGVATRYGVQVSFSGE
-256 TAGGLEAEVVL
+256 TTGRVEAEAVL

-313 LAHVASYQAIQVVE
+313 LAHVASYQAVQAVE

-332 GKPKLL
+332 GKPRQLP
-338 SHYPSCTYCNP
+338 HYPSCTYCNP
-349 QVASVGLTERAVR
+349 QVASVGLTERAAR
-362 DLGKPHRVGRFP
+362 ELGEPFRVGRFP
-374 FKANGKAL
+374 FRANGKAL
-382 AVDESEGF
+382 AVGESEGF

-406 LIGSEATELIGELG
+406 LFGSEATELIGELG

-427 TFEDIEATIQ
+427 AFEDIEATIQ

>member
-62 FLKNRSGDFGLRFKA
+62 LLKDRAGDFGLKFEG
-77 LTFEWSEIMGR
+77 LSFEWSGIMGR
-88 SRKVTDQLAG
+88 SRKVADQLAG
-98 GVAYLLRKNQI
+98 GIAYLFRKNRV
-109 DYLAGKAELTEA
+109 DYLEAKAELTEP
-121 GLVTVEL
+121 GLVTAEL
-128 ADGTRHPL
+128 ADGSRRAL
-136 ETACVLV
+136 EADRVLV
-143 STGVRPRPLPE
+143 STGVRPRPLPG

-167 ALGLKAPPE
+167 ALALTAPPA
-176 SMVIIGAGAIGV
+176 SMVIVGAGAIGV

-208 NLLPVEDEEVSEALA
+208 RLLPVEDEEVSQALA
-223 RSFTRQGIDVQ
+223 RSFRRQGIEVH
-234 TSTRVNSGVVT
+234 TSARV
-245 QEGVQLSFSSE
+245 QEGVATRYGVQVSFGGE
-256 TAGGLEAEVVL
+256 TTGRVEAEVVL

-279 LELETDRGFIRVDGN
+279 LELETERGFIEVDGN

-313 LAHVASYQAIQVVE
+313 LAHVASYQAVQAVE
-327 GLFGN
+327 GLFGQ
-332 GKPKLL
+332 GRPRPLP
-338 SHYPSCTYCNP
+338 HYPSCTYCNP
-349 QVASVGLTERAVR
+349 QVASVGLTERAAR
-362 DLGKPHRVGRFP
+362 ESGEPFRVGRFP
-374 FKANGKAL
+374 FRANGKAL
-382 AVDESEGF
+382 AVGESEGF

-395 GEADG
+395 SEADG

-427 TFEDIEATIQ
+427 TFEDVEATIQ

>member
-62 FLKNRSGDFGLRFKA
+62 LLKDRAGDFGLKFEG
-77 LTFEWSEIMGR
+77 LSFEWSGIMGR
-88 SRKVTDQLAG
+88 SRKVADQLAG
-98 GVAYLLRKNQI
+98 GIAYLFRKNRV
-109 DYLAGKAELTEA
+109 DYVEAKAELTRPR
-121 GLVTVEL
+121 LVTAVL
-128 ADGTRHPL
+128 ADGSSRSL
-136 ETACVLV
+136 EADRVLV
-143 STGVRPRPLPE
+143 STGVRPRPLPG

-167 ALGLKAPPE
+167 ALALTEPPA

-208 NLLPVEDEEVSEALA
+208 RLLPVEDEEVSQALA
-223 RSFTRQGIDVQ
+223 RSFSRQGIEVH
-234 TSTRVNSGVVT
+234 TSARV
-245 QEGVQLSFSSE
+245 QEGVATRNGVQVGFGGE
-256 TAGGLEAEVVL
+256 TTGEVEAEVVL

-279 LELETDRGFIRVDGN
+279 LELETERGFIKVDGD

-300 GVYAAGDVIGPPW
+300 GVHAAGDVIGPPW
-313 LAHVASYQAIQVVE
+313 LAHVASYQAIQAVE
-327 GLFGN
+327 GIFGK
-332 GKPKLL
+332 GKPRPLP
-338 SHYPSCTYCNP
+338 HYPSCTYCNP
-349 QVASVGLTERAVR
+349 QVASVGLTERAAR
-362 DLGKPHRVGRFP
+362 ESGEPFRVGRFP
-374 FKANGKAL
+374 FRANGKAL
-382 AVDESEGF
+382 AVGESEGF

-427 TFEDIEATIQ
+427 TFEDVEATIQ

>member
-26 LGRKVA
+26 LGRRVA
-32 CVEMDRAG
+32 CIEMDRAG

-62 FLKNRSGDFGLRFKA
+62 LLKDRAGDFGLKFEG
-77 LTFEWSEIMGR
+77 LSFEWSGIMGR
-88 SRKVTDQLAG
+88 SRKVADRLSG
-98 GVAYLLRKNQI
+98 GIAYLFRKNRV
-109 DYLAGKAELTEA
+109 DYLVGKAELTEP
-121 GLVTVEL
+121 GLVTAEL
-128 ADGTRHPL
+128 ADGSRRSL
-136 ETACVLV
+136 EADRILV
-143 STGVRPRPLPE
+143 STGVRPRPLPG

-167 ALGLKAPPE
+167 ALVLTAPPA
-176 SMVIIGAGAIGV
+176 SMVIVGAGAIGV

-194 NAFGTRVTLLEMMP
+194 NAFGTRVTLLEMKP
-208 NLLPVEDEEVSEALA
+208 HLLPVEDEEVSQALA
-223 RSFTRQGIDVQ
+223 RSFSRQGIEVH
-234 TSTRVNSGVVT
+234 TSTRVD
-245 QEGVQLSFSSE
+245 EGVATQYGVQVGFGGE
-256 TAGGLEAEVVL
+256 TTGRVETEVVL

-279 LELETDRGFIRVDGN
+279 LEFETDRGFIKVDGE
-294 YRTSVE
+294 YRTSIE

-313 LAHVASYQAIQVVE
+313 LAHVASYQAVQAVE

-332 GKPKLL
+332 RKPRPLP
-338 SHYPSCTYCNP
+338 HYPSCTYCNP
-349 QVASVGLTERAVR
+349 QVASVGLTERAAR
-362 DLGKPHRVGRFP
+362 ESSEPFRVGRFP
-374 FKANGKAL
+374 FRANGKAL
-382 AVDESEGF
+382 AVGESEGF

-395 GEADG
+395 GETAG

>member
-26 LGRKVA
+26 LGKRVA

-62 FLKNRSGDFGLRFKA
+62 LLKNRAGDFGLKFEG
-77 LTFEWSEIMGR
+77 LSFEWSGIMGR
-88 SRKVTDQLAG
+88 SRKVADQLAG
-98 GVAYLLRKNQI
+98 GVAYLFRKNRV
-109 DYLAGKAELTEA
+109 DYLVGKAELAEP
-121 GLVTVEL
+121 GLVTAEL
-128 ADGTRHPL
+128 SDGSRRRL
-136 ETACVLV
+136 EAARVMV
-143 STGVRPRPLPE
+143 STGVRPRSLPG

-167 ALGLKAPPE
+167 ALALNAPPA

-208 NLLPVEDEEVSEALA
+208 RLLPVEDEEVSLALA
-223 RSFTRQGIDVQ
+223 RSFSRQGIEVH
-234 TSTRVNSGVVT
+234 TSTRVE
-245 QEGVQLSFSSE
+245 EGVATQYGVQVSFGGE
-256 TAGGLEAEVVL
+256 TTGRVEAEVVL

-279 LELETDRGFIRVDGN
+279 LELETDRGFIKVDRN

-300 GVYAAGDVIGPPW
+300 GIYAAGDVIGPPW
-313 LAHVASYQAIQVVE
+313 LAHVASYQAVQAVE

-332 GKPKLL
+332 GKPRPLP
-338 SHYPSCTYCNP
+338 HYPSCTYCNP
-349 QVASVGLTERAVR
+349 QVASVGLTERAAR
-362 DLGKPHRVGRFP
+362 DSGEPFRVGRYP
-374 FKANGKAL
+374 FRANGKAL
-382 AVDESEGF
+382 AVGESEGF

-406 LIGSEATELIGELG
+406 LIGTEATELIGQLG

-427 TFEDIEATIQ
+427 TFEDLEATIQ

>member
-26 LGRKVA
+26 LGKRVA

-62 FLKNRSGDFGLRFKA
+62 LLKNRAGDFGLKFEG
-77 LTFEWSEIMGR
+77 LSFEWSGIMGR
-88 SRKVTDQLAG
+88 SRKVADQLAG
-98 GVAYLLRKNQI
+98 GVAYLFRKNRV
-109 DYLAGKAELTEA
+109 DYLVGKAELAEP
-121 GLVTVEL
+121 GLVTAEL
-128 ADGTRHPL
+128 SDGSRRRL
-136 ETACVLV
+136 EAARVMV
-143 STGVRPRPLPE
+143 STGVRPRSLPG

-167 ALGLKAPPE
+167 ALALNAPPA

-188 EFAYFY
+188 EFAYLY

-208 NLLPVEDEEVSEALA
+208 RLLPVEDEEVSLALA
-223 RSFTRQGIDVQ
+223 RSFSRQGIEVH
-234 TSTRVNSGVVT
+234 TSTRVE
-245 QEGVQLSFSSE
+245 EGVATQYGVQVSFGGE
-256 TAGGLEAEVVL
+256 TTGRVEAEVVL

-279 LELETDRGFIRVDGN
+279 LELETDRGFIKVDRN

-313 LAHVASYQAIQVVE
+313 LAHVASYQAVQAVE

-332 GKPKLL
+332 GKPRPLP
-338 SHYPSCTYCNP
+338 HYPSCTYCNP
-349 QVASVGLTERAVR
+349 QVASVGLTERAAR
-362 DLGKPHRVGRFP
+362 DSGEPFRVGRYP
-374 FKANGKAL
+374 FRANGKAL
-382 AVDESEGF
+382 AVGESEGF

-406 LIGSEATELIGELG
+406 LIGSEATELIGQLG

-427 TFEDIEATIQ
+427 TFEDLEATIQ

>member
-26 LGRKVA
+26 LGRRVA

-62 FLKNRSGDFGLRFKA
+62 LLKDRAADFGLKFEG
-77 LTFEWSEIMGR
+77 LSFEWSGIMGR
-88 SRKVTDQLAG
+88 SRKVADQLAG
-98 GVAYLLRKNQI
+98 GVAYLFRKNRV
-109 DYLAGKAELTEA
+109 DYLVGKAELAEQ
-121 GLVTVEL
+121 GLVTAALSDGSRRSLE
-128 ADGTRHPL
+128 ADR
-136 ETACVLV
+136 VLI
-143 STGVRPRPLPE
+143 STGVRPRPLPG

-167 ALGLKAPPE
+167 ALVLDAPPA

-208 NLLPVEDEEVSEALA
+208 HLLPGEDEEVSQALA
-223 RSFTRQGIDVQ
+223 RSFSRQGIEVH
-234 TSTRVNSGVVT
+234 TSARVEEGIATRF
-245 QEGVQLSFSSE
+245 GVQVSF
-256 TAGGLEAEVVL
+256 GGGTTGRVEAEVVL
-267 VAVGVDALLPPG
+267 VAVGVEALLPPG
-279 LELETDRGFIRVDGN
+279 LELETDRGFIKVDGN

-313 LAHVASYQAIQVVE
+313 LAHVASYQAVQAVE

-332 GKPKLL
+332 GEPRPLP
-338 SHYPSCTYCNP
+338 HYPGCTYCNP
-349 QVASVGLTERAVR
+349 QVASVGLTERAAR
-362 DLGKPHRVGRFP
+362 ESGEPYRVGRFP
-374 FKANGKAL
+374 FRANGKAL
-382 AVDESEGF
+382 AVGESEGF

>member
-1 MPERYDLVVIGG
+1 MPEHYDLVVIGG

-62 FLKNRSGDFGLRFKA
+62 LLKDRAGDFGLRFEG
-77 LTFEWSEIMGR
+77 LSFEWSGIMGR
-88 SRKVTDQLAG
+88 SRKVADQLAG
-98 GVAYLLRKNQI
+98 GVSYLFRKNRV
-109 DYLAGKAELTEA
+109 DYLVGEAELTSP
-121 GLVTVEL
+121 GLVTAEL
-128 ADGTRHPL
+128 SDGSRRPL
-136 ETACVLV
+136 KAARVLV
-143 STGVRPRPLPE
+143 STGVRPRPLPG
-154 LPFDGKRVIGSKE
+154 LPFDGRRVIGSKE
-167 ALGLKAPPE
+167 ALGLSEPPA

-208 NLLPVEDEEVSEALA
+208 HLLPVEDEEVSQALA
-223 RSFTRQGIDVQ
+223 RSFTRQGIEVH
-234 TSTRVNSGVVT
+234 TSTRVE
-245 QEGVQLSFSSE
+245 EGVATQYGVQVSFSGE
-256 TAGGLEAEVVL
+256 TAGRVEADVVL

-279 LELETDRGFIRVDGN
+279 LALETDQGFIRVDGN

-313 LAHVASYQAIQVVE
+313 LAHVASYQAVQAVE

-332 GKPKLL
+332 GKPRPLP
-338 SHYPSCTYCNP
+338 HYPSCTYCNP
-349 QVASVGLTERAVR
+349 QIASVGLTERAVR
-362 DLGKPHRVGRFP
+362 ESGEPCRIGRFP
-374 FKANGKAL
+374 FRANGKAL
-382 AVDESEGF
+382 AVGESEGF